1 MRIPPVIQFIA
12 AASVAWVVSTTMP
25 VLMFSG
31 MAVNV
36 AASAFSLVGVVFLVS
51 SVRLFSQRDTTINPL
66 DPSKAEHLV
75 VDGLYK
81 VTRNPMYVGLA
92 LLLVGWCLYLGTL
105 SAFASVAVFV
115 FAMNELQIKP
125 EERALTDKFGE
136 QYQAYIRRVRRWV

>member
-12 AASVAWVVSTTMP
+12 AASVAWAVSTTMP

-31 MAVNV
+31 MVANV

-51 SVRLFSQRDTTINPL
+51 AVRLFSQRDTTINPL

-105 SAFASVAVFV
+105 AAFAGVAVFV
-115 FAMNELQIKP
+115 IAMNELQIKP
-125 EERALTDKFGE
+125 EERALTEKFGE
-136 QYQAYIRRVRRWV
+136 QYRAYLRQVRRWV